1 MKKTLK
7 ERDDGIRYA
16 LEDGDLS
23 LVGRGCRFELNERH
37 DIVFYTDKDE
47 RGQVEDVMKPHTP
60 RQIVDMI
67 KKQTKPRV
75 WSKELRDWYVAEII
89 DLVRYNLNKSK

>member
-1 MKKTLK
+1 
-7 ERDDGIRYA
+7 
-16 LEDGDLS
+16 
-23 LVGRGCRFELNERH
+23 
-37 DIVFYTDKDE
+37 
-47 RGQVEDVMKPHTP
+47 MKPHTP

-89 DLVRYNLNKSK
+89 DLVRYNLKKQIT